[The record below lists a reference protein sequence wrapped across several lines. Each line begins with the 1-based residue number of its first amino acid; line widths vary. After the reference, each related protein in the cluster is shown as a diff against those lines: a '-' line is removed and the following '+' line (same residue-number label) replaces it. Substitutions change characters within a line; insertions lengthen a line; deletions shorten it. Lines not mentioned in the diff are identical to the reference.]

1 MASGSIRQMADQVSY
16 MMEDRLGVRGQ
27 RLSDKLRQGGHK
39 LPRKVR
45 RAATLLAEADEL
57 AMTPKL
63 HARVDEARV
72 AAGHRLCVRYL
83 GRQKSAKRAQIWAD
97 MGASVGFAAL
107 VVLIGF
113 VAYLVWKGHV

>member
-1 MASGSIRQMADQVSY
+1 

-27 RLSDKLRQGGHK
+27 RLSDKLRQGGYK

-45 RAATLLAEADEL
+45 RAATILAEADEL

-72 AAGHRLCVRYL
+72 VAGHRICMRYL
-83 GRQKSAKRAQIWAD
+83 GRLKSNRRAQIFAD
-97 MGASVGFAAL
+97 MGASIGFGAL
-107 VVLIGF
+107 VVIIGF
-113 VAYLVWKGHV
+113 LAYLVWKGTSRWRFCQTLERE

>member
-1 MASGSIRQMADQVSY
+1 MADQVAN
-16 MMEDRLGVRGQ
+16 MMEDRLGVRGA

-63 HARVDEARV
+63 HARVDETRV
-72 AAGHRLCVRYL
+72 VAGHRLCMRYL
-83 GRQKSAKRAQIWAD
+83 GRQKSAKRAKMWAE
-97 MGASVGFAAL
+97 MGASLGFAAL
-107 VVLIGF
+107 VIFISF